1 MDSGI
6 YFPSM
11 IICKWNGLHKYTAGS
26 WNKEDYWM
34 KMNYFFKDEKA
45 KNNVLYK
52 TVNTVREKFRETDRA
67 YGEQM

>member
-1 MDSGI
+1 
-6 YFPSM
+6 
-11 IICKWNGLHKYTAGS
+11 
-26 WNKEDYWM
+26 M